1 MKKISAIFL
10 ALALL
15 FTVTAVACAEGP
27 QTFTAS
33 SPGFGGDVE
42 VTVTVDGGQ
51 ITDVRITGDK
61 ETSGIGAV
69 AVAEL
74 PTRILEAQSA
84 EFDAWTGASFTSA
97 AVKAALTEALA
108 QASGKETAVPEAIM
122 PREGSP
128 ISTRLKSQLL
138 PSSDSFFVRS
148 STMG

>member
-108 QASGKETAVPEAIM
+108 QASLTANQVESGNANVLELQGAGG
-122 PREGSP
+122 EGTP
-128 ISTRLKSQLL
+128 DT
-138 PSSDSFFVRS
+138 D
-148 STMG
+148 